1 MSDANE
7 KPKTGHE
14 VIQSYLKTID
24 GSPGVYRML
33 DSRGQVLYVGNAE
46 SAGAGKQLRAA
57 VGSLG
62 PDRADDI
69 KHRVDDVSDHED
81 RDRGVAA

>member
-33 DSRGQVLYVGNAE
+33 EGAK
-46 SAGAGKQLRAA
+46 SARAGEQLRAA
-57 VGSLG
+57 VGSFG